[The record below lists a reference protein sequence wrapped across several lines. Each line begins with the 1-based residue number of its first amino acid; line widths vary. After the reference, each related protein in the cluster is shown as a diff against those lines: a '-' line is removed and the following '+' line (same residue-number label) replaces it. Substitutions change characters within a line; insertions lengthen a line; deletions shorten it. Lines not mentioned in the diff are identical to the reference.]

1 MKKISIIIIHSCLL
15 VFLLPGCKKTLEEKP
30 KTFVS
35 PDAFFNSPA
44 SYDLGVVGIYRTIP
58 STFGNNGW
66 LTRESFSDII
76 GTVSGA
82 YEQGLPV
89 YQNNHQP
96 FFYNVRD
103 QWTNHYSIVKDANF
117 MLK

>member
-1 MKKISIIIIHSCLL
+1 MKKIFGFFINASLSLL
-15 VFLLPGCKKTLEEKP
+15 LFTSCKKTLEETP
-30 KTFVS
+30 KTFVN
-35 PDAFFNSPA
+35 PDAFFTSPA

-58 STFGNNGW
+58 NTLGYGGW

-76 GTVSGA
+76 GPVSGA

-89 YQNNHQP
+89 WQNNHQP

-103 QWTNHYSIVKDANF
+103 Q
-117 MLK
+117 